1 MRGIT
6 ISFIFI
12 LKDLSKISLDNYEPG
27 NTTGRSQTR
36 DLLTTILHP
45 VIPIK
50 VTLEQKRR
58 WLLNEHPVETLPLQ
72 TTLGTELLP

>member
-1 MRGIT
+1 MIGIT

-12 LKDLSKISLDNYEPG
+12 LKDLRKISLDNYEPDST
-27 NTTGRSQTR
+27 TTGSQTR

-58 WLLNEHPVETLPLQ
+58 RVLREQPVETPPLQ
-72 TTLGTELLP
+72 ATLGTELLP